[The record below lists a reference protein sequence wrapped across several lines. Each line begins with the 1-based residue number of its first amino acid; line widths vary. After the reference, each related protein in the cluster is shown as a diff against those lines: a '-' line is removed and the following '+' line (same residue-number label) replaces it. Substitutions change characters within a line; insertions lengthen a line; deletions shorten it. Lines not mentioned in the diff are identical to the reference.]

1 MPLSMFAR
9 KRISSVRKRDL
20 ATMGRAGGRSG
31 TGRQVRAFIHRVS
44 VSYQIRSSSPRVRV
58 VGPER
63 AARLPMEGG
72 NRRCFMVE
80 QGIR

>member
-1 MPLSMFAR
+1 MFAR

-44 VSYQIRSSSPRVRV
+44 VSSQIRSSPRVRV

-72 NRRCFMVE
+72 NRRRFMVE